1 MRAPDARR
9 PAHLA
14 AGLGFALVTSVGWG
28 LNWPVTKYLLTELP
42 PLSMRGI
49 SGLIGAAAL
58 ALIALA
64 FKEPL
69 AVPRRL
75 WARLFVISVL
85 SVGAWAGLVALALLW
100 LNAGE
105 AAVLGATNPVWVS
118 LLAWP
123 LLGERISVARVV
135 AIVSAVAALAVL
147 FGVSGSAASVAKLPG
162 AALVIAASICVAFGT
177 VLTKRFPLQMPAISV
192 ATWQIACGCLV
203 VTLVGL
209 VQEQPF
215 AHFVALSTK
224 GWLLFAYLTFVQ
236 FCLCY
241 VCWFAALKRL
251 PASTASTGMLVTP
264 VVGVLASAL
273 ALHEPLGA
281 REIVALLLTLGS
293 VMLAVRS

>member
-1 MRAPDARR
+1 
-9 PAHLA
+9 
-14 AGLGFALVTSVGWG
+14 
-28 LNWPVTKYLLTELP
+28 
-42 PLSMRGI
+42 
-49 SGLIGAAAL
+49 
-58 ALIALA
+58 
-64 FKEPL
+64 
-69 AVPRRL
+69 
-75 WARLFVISVL
+75 VISVL

-162 AALVIAASICVAFGT
+162 AALVIAASICVALGT

-203 VTLVGL
+203 VTVAGL

-215 AHFVALSTK
+215 AHFVALSTN